1 MKKLIDR
8 LEQFLG
14 THTVWMHL
22 IGILGISVTLV
33 FQENNHSWLAYLGY
47 VVMGVVTFLPPLLFA
62 TFRKFLFR
70 NLHIVLFVL
79 LWAILFI
86 LYPNRLEWLNWHE
99 KMTNPAYGKI
109 MIRACG
115 FWFLATELILL
126 ANHYWSERIKE
137 QQWIKQL
144 SVEKVVLIFTAIF
157 AVFYSM
163 MGFYISGH
171 ALGITTLVEKVSIT
185 AQILIICLI
194 YYCFYY
200 INHYF
205 LIARIWMKKGV
216 VIYGFAFLAT
226 VIILSPIAAQL
237 ITLLPMVQKTS
248 IHPLH
253 NGRIFEDINFWIPF
267 LGMLASIPFILA
279 VEWFKQRSE
288 IDNLEKEKSATEL
301 NLLKQQINPH
311 FFFNTLN
318 NLYALSIKKDEAT
331 PEVILQLSELMRY
344 VIYKGKEESVKLEE
358 EVKYIEDYVQLQQI
372 RLHKKLDY
380 QFDKTIDDPTLEVP
394 PLLFI
399 LLVENA
405 FKHGVEPA
413 EEDCYLKISLKS
425 NEKSLVFT
433 CENSVEENGEE
444 EAGIGLQNLK
454 RRLELRFPNRH
465 DLSITE
471 RTNSFL
477 VELKLDLA

>member
-1 MKKLIDR
+1 
-8 LEQFLG
+8 
-14 THTVWMHL
+14 
-22 IGILGISVTLV
+22 
-33 FQENNHSWLAYLGY
+33 
-47 VVMGVVTFLPPLLFA
+47 
-62 TFRKFLFR
+62 
-70 NLHIVLFVL
+70 
-79 LWAILFI
+79 
-86 LYPNRLEWLNWHE
+86 
-99 KMTNPAYGKI
+99 
-109 MIRACG
+109 
-115 FWFLATELILL
+115 
-126 ANHYWSERIKE
+126 
-137 QQWIKQL
+137 
-144 SVEKVVLIFTAIF
+144 
-157 AVFYSM
+157 
-163 MGFYISGH
+163 
-171 ALGITTLVEKVSIT
+171 
-185 AQILIICLI
+185 
-194 YYCFYY
+194 
-200 INHYF
+200 
-205 LIARIWMKKGV
+205 
-216 VIYGFAFLAT
+216 
-226 VIILSPIAAQL
+226 
-237 ITLLPMVQKTS
+237 MVQKTS
-248 IHPLH
+248 IHPLN
-253 NGRIFEDINFWIPF
+253 NGQIFEDINFWIPF

-288 IDNLEKEKSATEL
+288 IDSLEKEKSATEL
-301 NLLKQQINPH
+301 SLLKQQINPH

-358 EVKYIEDYVQLQQI
+358 EVKYIEDYVRLQQI

-380 QFDKTIDDPTLEVP
+380 QFDKTIDDPTLKVP

-413 EEDCYLKISLKS
+413 EEDCYLKIKLES

-433 CENSVEENGEE
+433 CENSVEENEEE

-471 RTNSFL
+471 RVNSFL